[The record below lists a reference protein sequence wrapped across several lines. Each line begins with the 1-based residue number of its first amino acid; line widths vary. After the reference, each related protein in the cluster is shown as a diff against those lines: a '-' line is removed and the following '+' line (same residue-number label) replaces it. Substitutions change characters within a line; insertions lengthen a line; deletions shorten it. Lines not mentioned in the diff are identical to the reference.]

1 MRLTRIFAD
10 VPLGINETLELPE
23 AAAHHIGKVLR
34 MRPDQKLHV
43 FNGRGGYYTAVIAAI
58 DKRTVS
64 IIPLEFHA
72 EERESNLNITLGQ
85 GISRGQHMDYT
96 VQKAVELGVAII
108 VPLVTEFS
116 NVRLDPERSEKKLA
130 HWRAITIHA
139 CEQSGR
145 TRLPKIINPM
155 SFTDWVERISTDNK
169 FILTPQSGKALKIFS
184 SLKRDI
190 VLLTG
195 PEGGFSAHEITR
207 AVAAGYEAITLGP
220 RVLRTETAAVAALA
234 AIQVLWGDLG

>member
-10 VPLGINETLELPE
+10 APLGINEALELPE
-23 AAAHHIGKVLR
+23 AAAHHISKVLR

-58 DKRTVS
+58 DKRSVT

-72 EERESNLNITLGQ
+72 EERESNLNVTLSQ

-96 VQKAVELGVAII
+96 IQKAVELGVAKI

-145 TRLPKIINPM
+145 TRLPGIINPM
-155 SFTDWVERISTDNK
+155 SFTDWVERISADNK
-169 FILTPQSGKALKIFS
+169 FILTPQAGKSLKKIS

-190 VLLTG
+190 VLLAG
-195 PEGGFSAHEITR
+195 PEGGFSEGELAH

-220 RVLRTETAAVAALA
+220 RVLRTETAAVTALA

>member
-10 VPLGINETLELPE
+10 APLGIDEMLELPE

-34 MRPDQKLHV
+34 MRPDQKLHI
-43 FNGRGGYYTAVIAAI
+43 FNGRGGYYTAVITAI
-58 DKRTVS
+58 GKRTVS
-64 IIPLEFHA
+64 IVPLEFCA

-96 VQKAVELGVAII
+96 VQKAVELGVTRI

-130 HWRAITIHA
+130 HWRAIIIHA

-145 TRLPKIINPM
+145 TRLPEIIGPM
-155 SFTDWVERISTDNK
+155 SFIDWVERSGTENR
-169 FILTPQSGKALKIFS
+169 FILTPQAGMPLKKFPL
-184 SLKRDI
+184 LKRDI

-195 PEGGFSAHEITR
+195 PEGGFSEAELGR
-207 AVAAGYEAITLGP
+207 AVATGYEAVTLGP